1 VFLLTVAA
9 HPGRRDGADGPLAT
23 ELRLKGARMQRRPQM
38 SRRPSVGGRNPKLA
52 PSKPPAPRIVRLQ
65 SRKRPQKPTR

>member
-1 VFLLTVAA
+1 
-9 HPGRRDGADGPLAT
+9 
-23 ELRLKGARMQRRPQM
+23 MQRRPQM
-38 SRRPSVGGRNPKLA
+38 SRRPSVGGRNLKPA